1 LSKYFVV
8 KSYRINK
15 LFLALEEAKSL
26 LLSKTAIF
34 TDQLQMVKPS
44 EKEWSMV
51 QVLLHLIIAEEL
63 SLGYVRHKLSR
74 HAELKNAGLKSWL
87 RYQVVVLF
95 LRFKKKIKAPA
106 QIAVIPDDV
115 TPAETLQRW
124 QVLRSEWKRTLE
136 TMPEELLD
144 KEIFRHPVTGFMNIS
159 QTLRFLREHILH
171 HVAQIERISH
181 HLHNMK

>member
-1 LSKYFVV
+1 V
-8 KSYRINK
+8 KSNKINK
-15 LFLALEEAKSL
+15 LFSALEDAKSL
-26 LLSKTAIF
+26 MLAKTVIF

-51 QVLLHLIIAEEL
+51 QVLLHLVIAEEL
-63 SLGYVRHKLSR
+63 SLGYIRHKISR
-74 HAELKNAGLKSWL
+74 HAELRNAGLKSWL
-87 RYQVVVLF
+87 RYEIVVLF

-115 TPAETLQRW
+115 TPAEVLQRW
-124 QVLRSEWKRTLE
+124 QVLRSEWRNTLE
-136 TMPEELLD
+136 AMPDELLG

-159 QTLRFLREHILH
+159 QTLGFLREHILH